1 MIIENNLEKRSFG
14 PFASSMGLF
23 LFIAGLVI
31 AYFSLIGLLIALIG
45 AFIAFTSTCT
55 IIDTENRRIKHADYI
70 FGLLPFGKW
79 VLVKDSMKL
88 GVQKTRKGYV
98 GYIKGNQPMDI
109 QYTDFRIFLY
119 NSDNKPIIPL
129 KKFLTYEL
137 AINEIKDIAL
147 LLNLAPH

>member
-98 GYIKGNQPMDI
+98 P
-109 QYTDFRIFLY
+109 
-119 NSDNKPIIPL
+119 
-129 KKFLTYEL
+129 
-137 AINEIKDIAL
+137 AI
-147 LLNLAPH
+147 